1 MDLDSS
7 HDEEG
12 LLLVIM
18 RMVGKDVGMID
29 DWCLVCVCVCDI
41 MSWCDV
47 SVMARKGKGSC
58 CGSPQSEC
66 VSQ

>member
-29 DWCLVCVCVCDI
+29 DWCLVCVCV
-41 MSWCDV
+41 
-47 SVMARKGKGSC
+47 
-58 CGSPQSEC
+58 
-66 VSQ
+66 